1 MVTIVWLPF
10 IFVRAEIWIYL
21 LDSKQDIS
29 CVYIWTFAN
38 TRPGI
43 PEDSFRMN
51 LAERYNPQSFAAR
64 KIIFC
69 TVLDGYARLCW
80 AIFALEKSEF

>member
-1 MVTIVWLPF
+1 MRT
-10 IFVRAEIWIYL
+10 EILLYL

-29 CVYIWTFAN
+29 CVYIWTFVN

-43 PEDSFRMN
+43 PEDCFRMN

-64 KIIFC
+64 KIIFF
-69 TVLDGYARLCW
+69 TVPDGYVRQCW
-80 AIFALEKSEF
+80 AIFASEESEF